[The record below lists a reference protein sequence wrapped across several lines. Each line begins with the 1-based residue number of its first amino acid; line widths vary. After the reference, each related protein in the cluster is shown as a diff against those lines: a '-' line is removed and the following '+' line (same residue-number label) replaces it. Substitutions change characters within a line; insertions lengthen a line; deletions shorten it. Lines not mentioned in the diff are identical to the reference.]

1 MKSKDHTE
9 GLCPEGIDLLL
20 PWYLNHTL
28 EKGEEETVHNH
39 LLSCPICQQEL
50 EVIERERELYRSLA
64 EEVPVLHTFPLLM
77 EKIEKQEGV
86 GIWQRITALIP
97 RPQPAL
103 ATALIVAQFVVI
115 VALVGLLAINPWG
128 AGEKIYRILSGPTA
142 VTGEGP
148 RLLILFQDGV
158 PEKTVRE
165 VILEIDGTIVR
176 GPTPLGIYTVELR
189 SEMTPEKLQWV
200 ISSLRQRE
208 DIIRFVEVE
217 GG

>member
-1 MKSKDHTE
+1 MKPKDRTE
-9 GLCPEGIDLLL
+9 SLCPEGIDLLL

-50 EVIERERELYRSLA
+50 EVIEREREIYRSLA
-64 EEVPVLHTFPLLM
+64 EEIPVPHTFPLLM
-77 EKIEKQEGV
+77 EKIEKQERG

-97 RPQPAL
+97 GDQPAL
-103 ATALIVAQFVVI
+103 ATTLIVTQFVVI
-115 VALVGLLAINPWG
+115 TALVGLLATNPWG
-128 AGEKIYRILSGPTA
+128 AGEKIYQTLSGPTA

-158 PEKTVRE
+158 PEKTMRE
-165 VILEIDGTIVR
+165 VILEIGGTIVR

-189 SEMTPEKLQWV
+189 SEVKPEELQHLV
-200 ISSLRQRE
+200 SSLRQRE
-208 DIIRFVEVE
+208 DVIRFVEVE